1 MKATHILI
9 PMLSSFNIGRRR
21 RYHVPSTARRKTF
34 VLCYLLCIWPS
45 MNPSVI
51 CEFAFCLSLFSFYF
65 KKMNMLV
72 SRKTQNGNGFHK
84 LTSFSKRAS
93 KWRKFFCSSRC
104 CVVVFN
110 WICHTTHFPHFS
122 SLWPFNLP
130 RLCLH
135 FVSPLFVDSRLF
147 FPFPFNCVCIG

>member
-93 KWRKFFCSSRC
+93 KWRKKVPFDSWSPQRQDKQQTKQNTHTHTSKLEEPPQHVFCNRM
-104 CVVVFN
+104 
-110 WICHTTHFPHFS
+110 
-122 SLWPFNLP
+122 L
-130 RLCLH
+130 
-135 FVSPLFVDSRLF
+135 
-147 FPFPFNCVCIG
+147 